1 VRDRLV
7 ALLGSYAGL
16 DPPAWA
22 LEARVRERAAALG
35 VSDEEYVRRAS
46 GYSGELDRL
55 IELLRVGET
64 RFFRH
69 GPQLAALG
77 ERVFPSLRGS
87 VTAWS
92 AGCASGEEAWT
103 LAMLLAER
111 GGAWQVWAT
120 DLSPAALA
128 RARQGRY
135 PAGRVASEVPAA
147 LRARYFRRIGDD
159 EVVNDRLRPHV
170 RFEAHNV
177 LAATGGR
184 EFDLV
189 LCRNVLIYFDDAR
202 RAEAVARL
210 VRALKPG
217 GWLLVGYSETLR
229 DQPELATEAHAV
241 YRKLDAAAVPR
252 PAVRVGSAP
261 HPPPTAMAPSTA
273 SPRTVPSTASPRTV
287 PSTASPR
294 TMPPGAHAAHP
305 ASSQGAPSPRVVLR
319 GDYVDGKRLAAELRA
334 VVGDARAILD
344 LDGATFLGDDAA
356 RVLRRAVEAAPG
368 LEVRATRP
376 AIRRWLGRHGIRV
389 R

>member
-1 VRDRLV
+1 MHD
-7 ALLGSYAGL
+7 LLSPLLAARAGL

-22 LEARVRERAAALG
+22 LEARVRERATALG
-35 VSDEEYVRRAS
+35 VSDEDYVTRAAADAA
-46 GYSGELDRL
+46 ELDRL

-69 GPQLAALG
+69 RAQLAALA
-77 ERVFPSLRGS
+77 ERVLPTLRS
-87 VTAWS
+87 PVAAWS

-111 GGAWQVWAT
+111 GVGFDVWAT
-120 DLSPAALA
+120 DLSAAALA

-135 PAGRVASEVPAA
+135 AAARVEADVPPA

-159 EVVNDRLRPHV
+159 DVINDRLRAHV
-170 RFEAHNV
+170 RFDAHNL

-184 EFDLV
+184 ELDLI
-189 LCRNVLIYFDDAR
+189 LCRNVLIYFDEAR
-202 RAEAVARL
+202 RAEVVARL

-217 GWLLVGYSETLR
+217 GWLVVGYSEALR
-229 DQPELATEAHAV
+229 DQPELTAEAHAIYKKQLSAV
-241 YRKLDAAAVPR
+241 SRQPSARAVAARTALASAAPVGVTPMPVAAPMTV
-252 PAVRVGSAP
+252 PAVA
-261 HPPPTAMAPSTA
+261 
-273 SPRTVPSTASPRTV
+273 
-287 PSTASPR
+287 
-294 TMPPGAHAAHP
+294 
-305 ASSQGAPSPRVVLR
+305 RVVLR

-334 VVGDARAILD
+334 VVGDARALLD

-356 RVLRRAVEAAPG
+356 RVLRRALEAAPA

>member
-1 VRDRLV
+1 MHDVL
-7 ALLGSYAGL
+7 APLLASRAGI
-16 DPPAWA
+16 DPPPWA
-22 LEARVRERAAALG
+22 VEARVRERAAALG
-35 VSDEEYVRRAS
+35 VSDEEYVARAAADA
-46 GYSGELDRL
+46 GELDRL

-69 GPQLAALG
+69 GAQLAALR
-77 ERVFPSLRGS
+77 ERVLPSLRSSSSG
-87 VTAWS
+87 VAAWS

-103 LAMLLAER
+103 LAMMLAER
-111 GGAWQVWAT
+111 GGAFSVWAT
-120 DLSPAALA
+120 DLSTTALA
-128 RARQGRY
+128 RAREGRY
-135 PAGRVASEVPAA
+135 PAARVGDEVPAA
-147 LRARYFRRIGDD
+147 LRTRYFRRIGSD
-159 EVVNDRLRPHV
+159 EVINDRLRAQV
-170 RFEAHNV
+170 RFEAHNL

-184 EFDLV
+184 EFDLI

-229 DQPELATEAHAV
+229 DQPELVAEAHAV
-241 YRKLDAAAVPR
+241 YRRPAAGDPPSAISRQPSARPAATPR
-252 PAVRVGSAP
+252 PASPPAATRSPSMPSPLPSA
-261 HPPPTAMAPSTA
+261 S
-273 SPRTVPSTASPRTV
+273 
-287 PSTASPR
+287 
-294 TMPPGAHAAHP
+294 
-305 ASSQGAPSPRVVLR
+305 PSPRVVLR

-334 VVGDARAILD
+334 VVGDARAVLD

-376 AIRRWLGRHGIRV
+376 AIRRWLGRHGIRP